1 MTEAPE
7 SLKKKTF
14 RGTIWS
20 SVERFSI
27 QGVQFIVMLF
37 MARILTPEDYGL
49 VGMLTVFIAVCQV
62 LIDSGFTNALVRKVN
77 RTQADFC
84 TVYYFNIAAGIIL
97 YGIMWFCAPLIAR
110 FYDEPQLINLTRVIT
125 LSFVIGPLTGIQWA
139 NFTINVDFRS
149 TAKAS
154 ITAAA
159 LGGIV
164 GLYMA
169 YAGYGVWAIVGNQL
183 AGAIVSGIIIWYIGT
198 WRPKLIFSW
207 KSFHELFGYGSK
219 LAASGIIDTVYN
231 NAFKLVIGKVYN
243 AADLGYY
250 TRAANFSQFPSSN
263 LTAIISRVTFPI
275 LCSIQED
282 DDRLRS
288 VYRRFLRLSA
298 FIVFP
303 LMIGLATLAY
313 PLVITL
319 VGEKWAF
326 SATLLSIIC
335 FSMMWFPIH
344 AINLNLLQVKG
355 RSDLFL
361 KLEIWKKCIGVAILA
376 ISACISI
383 VAMCFGSL
391 IGSIIAL
398 LINTHYTGKI
408 IQVGFLTQMRDLA
421 PTLIYSF
428 SMGIVVYLS
437 TLLFDS
443 NVLKLIIGTMCG
455 VAYYI
460 GITKITGSQDLRELI
475 AFWKARK

>member
-1 MTEAPE
+1 MNEAPE

-62 LIDSGFTNALVRKVN
+62 LIDSGFTSALVRKVN
-77 RTQADFC
+77 RTQADYC
-84 TVYYFNIAAGIIL
+84 TVYYFNITAGIIL

-110 FYDEPQLINLTRVIT
+110 FYDEPQLIDLTRVIT

-139 NFTINVDFRS
+139 NFTINVDFKS

-183 AGAIVSGIIIWYIGT
+183 TNMIVSGTIIWSIGT
-198 WRPKLIFSW
+198 WRPQLIFSW
-207 KSFHELFGYGSK
+207 KSFRELFGFGSK
-219 LAASGIIDTVYN
+219 MAASGIIDTVYKN
-231 NAFKLVIGKVYN
+231 VYRLIIGKVFK
-243 AADLGYY
+243 AADLGFY
-250 TRAANFSQFPSSN
+250 TRASNFSQFPSSN

-282 DDRLRS
+282 DERLRS

-303 LMIGLATLAY
+303 LMIGMSILAY

-326 SATLLSIIC
+326 SATLLSII
-335 FSMMWFPIH
+335 SLNMMWYPVH

-355 RSDLFL
+355 RSDLFFR
-361 KLEIWKKCIGVAILA
+361 LEIWKKALGACILA
-376 ISACISI
+376 FTAFISV
-383 VAMCFGSL
+383 VAMCV
-391 IGSIIAL
+391 GSIVSSILAL
-398 LINTHYTGKI
+398 VINTYYTGKL
-408 IQVGFLTQMRDLA
+408 IQVGFLTQMRDLI

-428 SMGIVVYLS
+428 SMGALVYIV
-437 TLLFDS
+437 TLIFDS
-443 NVLKLIIGTMCG
+443 NILKLTVGTLTG
-455 VAYYI
+455 FSYYL
-460 GITKITGSQDLRELI
+460 GITYITRSQDLQELV